1 MFSTTLAAAAVSGL
15 LASGSLATQPKWQ
28 PNYQQ
33 ALAQATEQQKPVAV
47 FIARGEAGVTRL
59 VNNEGVGTEAA
70 RLLRRNYVCLYVNT
84 ATESGKELAGS
95 FNMTQGVVISD
106 KTGAIQALR
115 HEGTLSQADLTKYLT
130 AQAQAGQAVVQTAT
144 YGAPAQAAVQ
154 QPPVVYPP
162 QTYQPMYAQPRP
174 LMNAVGNLRSMFGG
188 G

>member
-15 LASGSLATQPKWQ
+15 LASGSLATQPAWQ
-28 PNYQQ
+28 TDYRQ

-47 FIARGEAGVTRL
+47 FIARGGAGVTRL
-59 VNNEGVGTEAA
+59 VSNEGIGADAA
-70 RLLRRNYVCLYVNT
+70 RLLRQNYVCLYVNT

-115 HEGTLSQADLTKYLT
+115 HEGTVSQADLTKYLT
-130 AQAQAGQAVVQTAT
+130 EQAQTGQTVVQTAV
-144 YGAPAQAAVQ
+144 YGAPVQPAA
-154 QPPVVYPP
+154 PPTVIYPP

-174 LMNAVGNLRSMFGG
+174 LMNAVGNLRNMFGG